1 MIALIATLATL
12 VIGPIVVASA
22 DREARMRE
30 AVDGFI
36 FVSIAGLVAVDI
48 LPHLLEGLGWWALL
62 IVAAGLWGPDWLE
75 NRFRAAAHSTHVAVV
90 MIAAAGLV
98 VHTVA
103 DGAVLSDLQQP
114 GLILAVLLHRFPV
127 AMTVW
132 WLLRP
137 AWGVRGASLML
148 ALMGVG
154 TVAGYG
160 AGSHFLHGGLALMLL
175 EALVAGSI
183 LHVVFNRL
191 HLNPSLPRQPSA
203 PHAEGVGN
211 LLGLVFLGLAFASDL
226 DVSAGIYDVG
236 VRFYQ
241 LALVA
246 APALLLGY
254 SLAGLLAGVLPVRSL
269 AWIGRGSTARQS
281 LSGMLVG
288 LPMPV
293 CSCGVVPLYRSL
305 IQRGVPP
312 AAGLAFL
319 IATPELGLDA
329 LIVSLPLLGLDM
341 TMARL
346 IAAAVIAWS
355 VGALMGRFVQVRAT
369 QPSGC
374 GHSCHDHLTPQ
385 PEAGF
390 TRAGALQGLRYGY
403 TDLFDSTMPWLVL
416 GLVIAA
422 FSAPL
427 LEWVSAMNLP
437 GGVEVLA
444 FAVLGMPMYVCAT
457 GSTPIVA
464 MMLISGVSPGASL
477 AFLITGPATNPAT
490 FGLLSRLHGRWVA
503 VGFGALVA
511 GLAVVA
517 GIITNMVM
525 PGQINVS
532 DWMGH
537 EPGIWQQLS
546 LLVLGGLCV
555 SAILRRGARA
565 LVGELSGSHG
575 G

>member
-12 VIGPIVVASA
+12 IVGPLIVARA
-22 DREARMRE
+22 DRKPHMRE

-36 FVSIAGLVAVDI
+36 FVSIGGLVAVDI
-48 LPHLLEGLGWWALL
+48 LPHLIEGLGWGALL
-62 IVAAGLWGPDWLE
+62 IVAVGLWGPSWLE

-90 MIAAAGLV
+90 LIAAGGLV

-103 DGAVLSDLQQP
+103 DGAVLSDLHQP
-114 GLILAVLLHRFPV
+114 GLILAVMLHRFPV

-137 AWGVRGASLML
+137 AWGVGGASLML
-148 ALMGVG
+148 ALMGLG
-154 TVAGYG
+154 TIAGYG
-160 AGSHFLHGGLALMLL
+160 AGTHFLTGGLALMVL

-191 HLNPSLPRQPSA
+191 HLNPSLPRKPAA
-203 PHAEGVGN
+203 PRAEGLGN
-211 LLGLVFLGLAFASDL
+211 LLGLVFLAAAFTTDL
-226 DVSAGIYDVG
+226 DVSAEIQAVG
-236 VRFYQ
+236 VRLYQ

-246 APALLLGY
+246 APALLIGY
-254 SLAGLLAGVLPVRSL
+254 SLAGLLAGMVPVRSL
-269 AWIGRGSTARQS
+269 DWIGRGSTARQS
-281 LSGMLVG
+281 LNGMLVG

-341 TMARL
+341 TLARL
-346 IAAAVIAWS
+346 IAAAAIAWL
-355 VGALMGRFVQVRAT
+355 VGALMGRYVRVLTAE
-369 QPSGC
+369 SACC
-374 GHSCHDHLTPQ
+374 GHSCHDHLEAVPQ
-385 PEAGF
+385 SGF
-390 TRAGALQGLRYGY
+390 SRAGAVQGLRYGY

-416 GLVIAA
+416 GLIIAA
-422 FSAPL
+422 FAAPL
-427 LEWVSAMNLP
+427 LEMVPALGLP
-437 GGVEVLA
+437 GVLEVMA
-444 FAVLGMPMYVCAT
+444 FALLGMPLYVCAT

-490 FGLLSRLHGRWVA
+490 FGLLSRLHGRRTA
-503 VGFGALVA
+503 LGFGALVA
-511 GLAVVA
+511 ALAISAGLLV
-517 GIITNMVM
+517 NLWL
-525 PGQINVS
+525 PGPIDVS
-532 DWMGH
+532 SWIDH
-537 EPGIWQQLS
+537 EPGLWQQLS
-546 LLVLGGLCV
+546 LLLLLVLCI

>member
-1 MIALIATLATL
+1 MIALVATLATL
-12 VIGPIVVASA
+12 IVGPLVVARA
-22 DREARMRE
+22 NRDTRMRE

-48 LPHLLEGLGWWALL
+48 LPHLVEGLGWVALL
-62 IVAAGLWGPDWLE
+62 IVAAGLWGPSWLE
-75 NRFRAAAHSTHVAVV
+75 HRFRAAAHGTHVAVV
-90 MIAAAGLV
+90 LIAATGLV

-103 DGAVLSDLQQP
+103 DGAVLSDLEQP
-114 GLILAVLLHRFPV
+114 GLVLAVMLHRFPV

-137 AWGVRGASLML
+137 AWGVGGASLML
-148 ALMGVG
+148 ALMGLG
-154 TVAGYG
+154 TLAGFG
-160 AGSHFLHGGLALMLL
+160 AGTHFLSGGMSLMVL

-191 HLNPSLPRQPSA
+191 HLNPAIARQPSA
-203 PHAEGVGN
+203 PRAEGLGN
-211 LLGLVFLGLAFASDL
+211 LLGLVFLALAFATDL
-226 DVSAGIYDVG
+226 DVSADIHDVG
-236 VRFYQ
+236 VRLYQ

-254 SLAGLLAGVLPVRSL
+254 SLAGLLAGVVPVRSL

-281 LSGMLVG
+281 LNGMLVG

-312 AAGLAFL
+312 AAALAFL

-341 TMARL
+341 TLARL
-346 IAAAVIAWS
+346 LAAALIAWL
-355 VGALMGRFVQVRAT
+355 VGALMGRFVRVLTADS
-369 QPSGC
+369 SGC
-374 GHSCHDHLTPQ
+374 GHGCHDHLEAV
-385 PEAGF
+385 PESGF
-390 TRAGALQGLRYGY
+390 SKAGAMQGLRYGY

-416 GLVIAA
+416 GLIIAA

-427 LEWVSAMNLP
+427 LELVPALNLP
-437 GGVEVLA
+437 GVIEVLA
-444 FAVLGMPMYVCAT
+444 FALMGMPLYVCAT

-490 FGLLSRLHGRWVA
+490 FGLLSRMHGRRVALIFATLVA
-503 VGFGALVA
+503 V
-511 GLAVVA
+511 LAVTA
-517 GIITNMVM
+517 GMLTNMAL
-525 PGQINVS
+525 PEPINVR
-532 DWMGH
+532 DWIDDQ
-537 EPGIWQQLS
+537 PGIWQQLS
-546 LLVLGGLCV
+546 LLALGGLCV